1 MDDRDRLCRR
11 LGYSFR
17 DPALLELA
25 LSHRS
30 VSRRRN
36 NERLEFLG
44 DAQLSQ
50 IISSE
55 IFHRFPEAAEGQLT
69 RIRASLVRGQT
80 LAEVARELGVGDH
93 LILGG
98 GELKSGGNRR
108 DSILADALEALIG
121 AMVIDGGEDSCRQV
135 VLSWFAERL
144 EAVSP
149 QSARK
154 DAKTQLQEW
163 LQARKHELPVYEVLS
178 VTGQAPKQ
186 SFEVKCALPDL
197 QRDFIA
203 TGPSRRRAEQQAAE
217 QALTWLEQSV

>member
-1 MDDRDRLCRR
+1 MDDLDRLTRR
-11 LGYSFR
+11 LGYQFK
-17 DPALLELA
+17 DPALLQLA

-44 DAQLSQ
+44 DSQLSL

-69 RIRASLVRGQT
+69 RMRAFLVRGQT
-80 LAEVARELGVGDH
+80 LAEVARELGVGEY

-121 AMVIDGGEDSCRQV
+121 AIVIDGGEDACRDV
-135 VLSWFAERL
+135 VLSWFAGRL
-144 EAVSP
+144 EQISP
-149 QSARK
+149 QSVRK
-154 DAKTQLQEW
+154 DAKTRLQEW
-163 LQARKHELPVYEVLS
+163 LQARKHELPAYEVLS

-186 SFEVKCALPDL
+186 TFEVECNLPDL
-197 QRDFIA
+197 SRRFTA
-203 TGPSRRRAEQQAAE
+203 SGASRRRAEQQAAE
-217 QALTWLEQSV
+217 QALDWLEQSA

>member
-1 MDDRDRLCRR
+1 MDDLDRLTRR
-11 LGYSFR
+11 LGYQFN
-17 DPALLELA
+17 DPALLQLA

-44 DAQLSQ
+44 DSQLSL

-69 RIRASLVRGQT
+69 RMRAFLVRGQT
-80 LAEVARELGVGDH
+80 LAEVARELGVGEY

-121 AMVIDGGEDSCRQV
+121 AIVIDGGEDACRDV
-135 VLSWFAERL
+135 VLSWFAGRL
-144 EAVSP
+144 QQISP
-149 QSARK
+149 QSVRK
-154 DAKTQLQEW
+154 DAKTRLQEW
-163 LQARKHELPVYEVLS
+163 LQARKHELPAYEVLS

-186 SFEVKCALPDL
+186 TFEVECNLPDL
-197 QRDFIA
+197 ARRFTA
-203 TGPSRRRAEQQAAE
+203 SGASRRRAEQQAAE
-217 QALTWLEQSV
+217 QALDWLEQSA

>member
-1 MDDRDRLCRR
+1 MDDLDRLTRR
-11 LGYSFR
+11 LGYQFK
-17 DPALLELA
+17 DPALLQLA

-44 DAQLSQ
+44 DSQLSL

-69 RIRASLVRGQT
+69 RMRAFLVRGQT
-80 LAEVARELGVGDH
+80 LAEVARELGVGEY

-121 AMVIDGGEDSCRQV
+121 AIVIDGGEDACRDV
-135 VLSWFAERL
+135 VLSWFAGRL
-144 EAVSP
+144 QQISP
-149 QSARK
+149 QSVRK
-154 DAKTQLQEW
+154 DAKTRLQEW
-163 LQARKHELPVYEVLS
+163 LQARKHELPAYEVLS

-186 SFEVKCALPDL
+186 TFEVACSLPDL
-197 QRDFIA
+197 SRQFTA
-203 TGPSRRRAEQQAAE
+203 SGASRRRAEQQAAE
-217 QALTWLEQSV
+217 QALDWLEQSA